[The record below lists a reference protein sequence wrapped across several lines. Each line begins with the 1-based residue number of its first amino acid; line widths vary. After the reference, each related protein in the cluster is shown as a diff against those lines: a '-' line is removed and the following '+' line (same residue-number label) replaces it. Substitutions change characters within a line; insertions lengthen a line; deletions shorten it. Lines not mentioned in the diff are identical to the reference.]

1 MTEVELFDVEYD
13 AGLKRWFMH
22 FRGEM
27 IALASMNEDA
37 AYDEAWLILE
47 AWV

>member
-13 AGLKRWFMH
+13 AVLKRWFMH
-22 FRGEM
+22 FRGVM